1 MRRELKGRLMTRY
14 GERCPICGATDVP
27 LEIHHIIPRSAGG
40 ADEEANLILMCANCN
55 RLTSGR
61 NFTEAEFNHY
71 LADLLARSSEFE
83 DIRLEERLSREKPFR
98 ADITAR
104 SKDGKTWLIEC
115 KNSSS
120 FTPARMDQ
128 AISQIESYKA
138 LTKFDR
144 YVLAFPGLLSAN
156 QVNALSA
163 HGIESWDI
171 KALAKK
177 FKSEV
182 SLVPHP
188 VFQAILSA
196 SLPSASK
203 TLEEEFIVG
212 LKACKKGKE
221 SWMECQKLIGQILEH
236 LFCPP
241 LETPISEL
249 ADHEGINRRDWII
262 PNYADQGFWNFVREK
277 YRADYIVVDAKN
289 YKAAISK
296 SQVLQLANYL
306 KAHGAG
312 MFAMIV
318 TRIGADNGAVLTV
331 REQWMAN
338 NKMILVINDEDI
350 EAMLLA
356 KMAGGNPEKIIGQA
370 IERFR
375 LSM

>member
-1 MRRELKGRLMTRY
+1 MGHDLKDKLLKKH
-14 GERCPICGATDVP
+14 GERCPICGATGVP
-27 LEIHHIIPRSAGG
+27 LEIHHVVPRSAGG
-40 ADEEANLILMCANCN
+40 TDDEANLILVCANCN
-55 RLTSGR
+55 RSMANR
-61 NFTEAEFNHY
+61 HFTEVEFNHY
-71 LADLLARSSEFE
+71 LASLLTKSSDFE

-120 FTPARMDQ
+120 FTPARMHQ

-144 YVLAFPGLLSAN
+144 YVLAFPGLLSSA
-156 QVNALSA
+156 QVSSLNS
-163 HGIESWDI
+163 HGIESWDAN
-171 KALAKK
+171 ALAAK

-182 SLVPHP
+182 TAIPHP

-196 SLPSASK
+196 SRPATSK
-203 TLEEEFIVG
+203 TPEEEFIAN
-212 LKACKKGKE
+212 LKGCKKGKE
-221 SWMECQKLIGQILEH
+221 SWSEYQKLIGQILEH

-249 ADHEGINRRDWII
+249 ADYEGINRRDWII

-277 YRADYIVVDAKN
+277 YRADYIVIDAKN
-289 YKAAISK
+289 YRASISK
-296 SQVLQLANYL
+296 NQVLQLANYL
-306 KAHGAG
+306 KIHGAG
-312 MFAMIV
+312 MFAVIV
-318 TRIGADNGAVLTV
+318 TRVGAGNGALLTI

-338 NKMILVINDEDI
+338 RKMILVLNDEDI

-356 KMAGGNPEKIIGQA
+356 KLAGGNPEKIIGQA